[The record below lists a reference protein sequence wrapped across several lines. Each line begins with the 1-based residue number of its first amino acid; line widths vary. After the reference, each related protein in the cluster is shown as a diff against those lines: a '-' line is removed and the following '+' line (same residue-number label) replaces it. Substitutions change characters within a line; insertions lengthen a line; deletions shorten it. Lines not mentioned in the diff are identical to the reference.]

1 MVDNYIGRPKLG
13 GYWVPMKRHLLTL
26 AFAGALA
33 AHASAILNF
42 NLTVNELST
51 TAGTNVVF
59 SGTVTGVTGDLT
71 LAASSVG
78 SAFKSTGGT
87 GISGNFTTDFLNYL
101 NQNTTANYSG
111 TIFEA
116 IVPSG
121 LAAGTYDT
129 NAALTN
135 GAQVVVGGTNQHGD
149 SVQDNEFYA
158 VDVQAVPEPASMA
171 ALGLGA
177 FGLLRRRKRA

>member
-1 MVDNYIGRPKLG
+1 
-13 GYWVPMKRHLLTL
+13 MKRHLLTL

-42 NLTVNELST
+42 NLTINELST
-51 TAGTNVVF
+51 TPGTNVVF
-59 SGTVTGVTGDLT
+59 SGTVTGVSGDLT

-87 GISGNFTTDFLNYL
+87 GLSGAFTTDFQNYL
-101 NQNTTANYSG
+101 NQTTTANYSG

-116 IVPSG
+116 FVPAG
-121 LAAGTYDT
+121 TAAGTYDT

-135 GAQVVVGGTNQHGD
+135 GAQVVVGGTNLNGD
-149 SVQDNEFYA
+149 TVQDNEFYA
-158 VDVQAVPEPASMA
+158 VDVQAVPEPATMA
-171 ALGLGA
+171 GLGLGA
-177 FGLLRRRKRA
+177 LALLRRRKRA